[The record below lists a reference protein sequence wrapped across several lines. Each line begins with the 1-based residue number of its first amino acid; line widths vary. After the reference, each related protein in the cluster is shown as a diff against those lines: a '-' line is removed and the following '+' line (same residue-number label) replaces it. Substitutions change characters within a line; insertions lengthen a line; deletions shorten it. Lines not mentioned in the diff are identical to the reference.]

1 MQEILKDY
9 DLDSTALTN
18 IDRVH
23 QWSADELVTNMSSLD
38 YVVTSRF
45 HGVVFA
51 HLLNK
56 PVLAISDHQCVRNL
70 MDNLGLSPYCLSIV
84 DSHSDDLHSRFL
96 SMVDVGTEIKK
107 GMTVKLAAIKE
118 EVSGQLNELFPSDRP
133 SFDAVE
139 RRRETLYA
147 R

>member
-1 MQEILKDY
+1 
-9 DLDSTALTN
+9 
-18 IDRVH
+18 
-23 QWSADELVTNMSSLD
+23 
-38 YVVTSRF
+38 
-45 HGVVFA
+45 
-51 HLLNK
+51 
-56 PVLAISDHQCVRNL
+56 
-70 MDNLGLSPYCLSIV
+70 
-84 DSHSDDLHSRFL
+84 
-96 SMVDVGTEIKK
+96 MVDVGTEIKK